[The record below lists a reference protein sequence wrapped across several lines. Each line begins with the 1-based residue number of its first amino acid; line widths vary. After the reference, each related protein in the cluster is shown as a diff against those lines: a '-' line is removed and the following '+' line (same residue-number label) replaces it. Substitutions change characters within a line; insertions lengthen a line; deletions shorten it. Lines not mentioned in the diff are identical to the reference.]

1 LPGNQIKGKGI
12 ERKREVEAG
21 LTEHLRASKGS
32 GREVRTKCTQQF

>member
-21 LTEHLRASKGS
+21 LTNILGPVK
-32 GREVRTKCTQQF
+32 EVGER